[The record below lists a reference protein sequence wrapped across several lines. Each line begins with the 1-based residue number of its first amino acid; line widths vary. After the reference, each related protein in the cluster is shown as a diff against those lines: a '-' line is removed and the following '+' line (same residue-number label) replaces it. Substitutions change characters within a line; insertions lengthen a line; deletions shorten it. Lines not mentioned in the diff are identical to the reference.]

1 MTDNFIIPLNG
12 LKPGK
17 NEFSWHA
24 GADFFRNFGNAD
36 ILESD
41 VTVEVTAEKSGSYLG
56 IDCRLSGTLT
66 VPCDRCME
74 DVELPIE
81 TEARLSVKFGPEPT
95 SSEETV
101 TDEDE
106 REIVY
111 LPEDGVDMD
120 MSQIVYDYAYL
131 ALPMQRVHEEG
142 GCNPLALRYL
152 NGGSVAETKEEEK
165 ADNKDNPFA
174 VLKGLNL
181 DKN

>member
-17 NEFSWHA
+17 TEFSWHA

-74 DVELPIE
+74 DVVLPVD
-81 TEARLSVKFGPEPT
+81 AKALLSVKFGAEPV
-95 SSEETV
+95 SEEVITV
-101 TDEDE
+101 SDE

-111 LPEDGVDMD
+111 LPEEGADMD
-120 MSQIVYDYAYL
+120 LSQTVYDYACL
-131 ALPMQRVHEEG
+131 SLPMQRVHEEG
-142 GCNPLALRYL
+142 KCNPEALKYL
-152 NGGSVAETKEEEK
+152 SGEGEEREEDRK
-165 ADNKDNPFA
+165 TEENNDTYNPFA
-174 VLKGLNL
+174 VLKGLKL
-181 DKN
+181 D